1 VKTESI
7 HQGQQLNMNLSTRR
21 KLLIATMTAV
31 LSSTTFAGLPA
42 FGGLPDF
49 TTLIQHRAQAEKLPV
64 GTKVALAC
72 KVCQG
77 RNIQTVDKKKT
88 FLAWFDPNA
97 TQKCDGCGG
106 AMQMRRNPHGNHNT
120 HVCSKCGENSAA
132 AVCAP
137 MRKKA
142 KS

>member
-1 VKTESI
+1 
-7 HQGQQLNMNLSTRR
+7 MNTFTTR

-31 LSSTTFAGLPA
+31 LSSTTLAGLPA

-49 TTLIQHRAQAEKLPV
+49 STLVRHRAEAEKLPV

-72 KVCQG
+72 KKCQG
-77 RNIQTVDKKKT
+77 RNIRTVDEKKT
-88 FLAWFDPNA
+88 FLVWFDAKA

-106 AMQMRRNPHGNHNT
+106 AMKLRRNPHGNHNT
-120 HVCSKCGENSAA
+120 HVCSKCGDKSA
-132 AVCAP
+132 AVCAA
-137 MRKKA
+137 MGKKA